1 MNLNDL
7 IPGVPFVYYRG
18 NSIAKGG
25 GYEERNT
32 AFEMYQC
39 DEAHLT
45 QRRLSDGQYE
55 YIITR
60 NRLSSR
66 PAQVKKR
73 REYAASLK
81 DGLLVTRSRRYGFKG
96 E

>member
-7 IPGVPFVYYRG
+7 IPGVPFVYYKG
-18 NSIAKGG
+18 NTVTRGG

-32 AFEMYQC
+32 AFEMYQR
-39 DEAHLT
+39 DEANLT
-45 QRRLSDGQYE
+45 QRRLPDGQYE

-60 NRLSSR
+60 NRLPSR

-73 REYAASLK
+73 RECAASLK